1 MRTAG
6 RTPEGAVSPCLVPV
20 TLMPQYSLSAHEG
33 PGEITPPGQEA
44 LPVCRYPRCMSI
56 PVVYPL
62 CTHRVPMANAKSRS
76 GLARGAVWDRPAFG
90 IPAQV
95 TTVGNPTPDPATTGS
110 GLNLP
115 NCHFGHYR
123 LQCTD
128 AR

>member
-1 MRTAG
+1 MDG
-6 RTPEGAVSPCLVPV
+6 GTPEGAVSPWLVPV

-33 PGEITPPGQEA
+33 PGEIAPPDQEA

-56 PVVYPL
+56 PAAYPPR
-62 CTHRVPMANAKSRS
+62 TRRVPMANAKSRS
-76 GLARGAVWDRPAFG
+76 GLARGSAWDHLAFG
-90 IPAQV
+90 IPTQV
-95 TTVGNPTPDPATTGS
+95 TAAGNPTPVPATTGS

-123 LQCTD
+123 LQCTA